1 MGNARQTEIK
11 MNGYRQPKSRFKTC
25 LWWVG
30 LLPTGFVFGLVG
42 YVYFILMSQVIVP
55 LLQGSPLLGV
65 LEFAVGHVVAGLLM
79 VSYVRTI
86 ASEPGYVPVEFYL
99 EHENVSEA
107 NRMVI
112 KMCSKCQR
120 PKPPRTHHC
129 RACGRCILKMDH
141 HCPWVNNCVAFRN
154 YKFFVLFV
162 TYLPVACFTVIV
174 LCIPYLISIDYT
186 KTFDM
191 WKIQV
196 FAVVAV
202 CALFGLSLSGFAGV
216 HYSLIWRNETT
227 IENFDR
233 ERSEAK
239 ARLDRRRGR
248 ETRSGPYH
256 NQFDLH
262 SGRKNFEQVFG
273 TNPWLWFLPVRS
285 TPGDGTDFP
294 IVPPDFER
302 NAIFSNDDDGGADD
316 HTNATSMER
325 SDGSGRGW
333 GRERISDSGD
343 HDGSTSEE
351 EEEWRQRQ
359 RR

>member
-1 MGNARQTEIK
+1 V
-11 MNGYRQPKSRFKTC
+11 SR
-25 LWWVG
+25 VA
-30 LLPTGFVFGLVG
+30 
-42 YVYFILMSQVIVP
+42 SQ
-55 LLQGSPLLGV
+55 
-65 LEFAVGHVVAGLLM
+65 
-79 VSYVRTI
+79 
-86 ASEPGYVPVEFYL
+86 
-99 EHENVSEA
+99 
-107 NRMVI
+107 
-112 KMCSKCQR
+112 
-120 PKPPRTHHC
+120 
-129 RACGRCILKMDH
+129 
-141 HCPWVNNCVAFRN
+141 
-154 YKFFVLFV
+154 
-162 TYLPVACFTVIV
+162 
-174 LCIPYLISIDYT
+174 
-186 KTFDM
+186 
-191 WKIQV
+191 
-196 FAVVAV
+196 
-202 CALFGLSLSGFAGV
+202 
-216 HYSLIWRNETT
+216 
-227 IENFDR
+227 
-233 ERSEAK
+233 
-239 ARLDRRRGR
+239 
-248 ETRSGPYH
+248 GPYH